1 MYIIMDIPKEDGE
14 QIFVEELDERR
25 KRGKEKEF
33 EM

>member
-14 QIFVEELDERR
+14 QIFVEELDERQ